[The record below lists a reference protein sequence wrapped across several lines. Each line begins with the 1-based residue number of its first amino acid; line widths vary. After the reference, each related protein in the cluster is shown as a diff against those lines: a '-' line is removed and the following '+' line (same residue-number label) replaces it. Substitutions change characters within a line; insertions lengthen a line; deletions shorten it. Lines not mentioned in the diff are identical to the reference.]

1 MSTTGDS
8 SGSSPGGKIGA
19 RIATH
24 VANAAASVRAQML
37 PTHAKL
43 GATILDDFFN
53 LVSGEIRGTVGEF
66 YGNLAD
72 QPDTP
77 TWAKRTFHFLGR
89 GTGQWQAI
97 LGAGVSYSGIGNAIV
112 NLMSNELNPVT
123 GRLIA
128 ANPNG
133 YLAPGD
139 AANAVAHNIET
150 AIDYPG
156 EAAAGG
162 LSSERF
168 ATLVELQRSILSP
181 QDIQALI
188 NRGHI
193 TAAQGAKWLERAG
206 FESLAVTGL
215 LDLAHTDLSPAA
227 LADFVTFGVL
237 DEGQAAQVAARSG
250 VSAEDF
256 HTMVLG
262 NGQPPSTTDLLF
274 AYRRGII
281 DKARLLKGI
290 EQGPVR
296 NEWFDVIESLGSVP
310 MSTADAIDAAVQGH
324 ISADQAKTIAI
335 QNGLVEQ
342 DFQPL
347 YDTAGSPLG
356 PEKMLELLNRG
367 IMSEADVIQGVKES
381 RLKNKYIP
389 WLIASR
395 FPVPPETVVRSM
407 YAKGVIDKSQ
417 ALSYLQQL
425 GYTPE
430 IAAAMAAEASATKM
444 AKTKDLTASQ
454 IAELYKVRGL
464 DHDTA
469 ATMLQNLG
477 YDPNEAEWI
486 LSISDLQ
493 RAQSLQNTAISKI
506 RSGYV
511 GYKQDLTATSTALD
525 QVGVPAAQRDD
536 LIAIW
541 DVERTI
547 STRSLTVAEIRS
559 ARKKGIITDQD
570 ALDRL
575 LGMGYTQDDAVIL
588 LQL

>member
-1 MSTTGDS
+1 MSVDNS
-8 SGSSPGGKIGA
+8 SGVSPGGKIGA
-19 RIATH
+19 RIAAH
-24 VANAAASVRAQML
+24 VANASASVRAQML

-53 LVSGEIRGTVGEF
+53 LVSGEIRGTVGDF

-72 QPDTP
+72 QADTP
-77 TWAKRTFHFLGR
+77 PWAKKTFQFLGR

-133 YLAPGD
+133 YLSAGD
-139 AANAVAHNIET
+139 AANAVAHNIQT
-150 AIDYPG
+150 PIDYPG

-168 ATLVELQRSILSP
+168 NTLVELQRSFP
-181 QDIQALI
+181 APADIQALI

-193 TAAQGAKWLERAG
+193 TADQGAQWLRRAG
-206 FESLAVTGL
+206 FEDLAVTGL

-237 DEGQAAQVAARSG
+237 DEGQAAEVAARSG
-250 VSAEDF
+250 VSSEDF

-324 ISADQAKTIAI
+324 ISLDQAKTIAI
-335 QNGLVEQ
+335 QNGLVES

-356 PEKMLELLNRG
+356 PDKMLELLNRG
-367 IMSEADVIQGVKES
+367 IMSEADVVQGVKES

-389 WLIASR
+389 WLMASR
-395 FPVPPETVVRSM
+395 NPVPPETVVRSM
-407 YAKGVIDKSQ
+407 YAKGVIDKTQ
-417 ALSYLQQL
+417 ALTFLQQL
-425 GYTPE
+425 GYTPDV
-430 IAAAMAAEASATKM
+430 AAAMVNEASSTKM
-444 AKTKDLTASQ
+444 QGTKDLTMSQ

-464 DHDTA
+464 DYTTA
-469 ATMLQNLG
+469 SAMLVNLG
-477 YDPNEAEWI
+477 YDDSEAQWI

-493 RAQSLQNTAISKI
+493 RSISLQNTAISKI
-506 RSGYV
+506 RSQYV
-511 GYKQDLTATSTALD
+511 GYRIDATAASNALD
-525 QVGVPAAQRDD
+525 QTGVPSAQRDD
-536 LIAIW
+536 LLSIW
-541 DVERTI
+541 DTERSI
-547 STRSLTVAEIRS
+547 STRTLTVAEIRS
-559 ARKKGIITDQD
+559 AHKKGLLTDVD
-570 ALDRL
+570 AGNRL
-575 LGMGYTQDDAVIL
+575 LGMGYSVDDATIL